1 MGAIVRFL
9 ENSRY
14 QVVALVVSAL
24 LILTSVYEMED
35 ITKLRLTPLAHP
47 VYPLFVVGVL
57 LMVVSVVT
65 VVLPSWPR
73 SPVASQ
79 IPITATRDSI
89 TTNIGQNSLRVEA
102 GRLETSVSDPDCS
115 LIVLPANEYFDD
127 ECIGDAK
134 SALGAFVQAKLRGRT
149 AEFENEVNAQLA
161 RLSSEEVV
169 VEGKSKRRYGVGSA
183 IYLDHPLKETLHLL
197 LVAAT
202 TQRPGEGL
210 RGDSRALF
218 TIARAAIA
226 KAKDKRLQFIV
237 QPLIGAG
244 HGGIKPTRALLVELI
259 AWGEIL
265 YENPGLKVSITIV
278 VLPKEKNP
286 SSVSLEQARQLLS
299 VAVSVCQPQ
308 ESR

>member
-1 MGAIVRFL
+1 MGAIFGFL
-9 ENSRY
+9 EKSKY

-47 VYPLFVVGVL
+47 IYPLFIVGVL
-57 LMVVSVVT
+57 LMAASVVT
-65 VVLPSWPR
+65 VVLPSWSR
-73 SPVASQ
+73 LPVAGQ
-79 IPITATRDSI
+79 IRARRDSI

-102 GRLETSVSDPDCS
+102 GRLETSVSDPDCT

-127 ECIGDAK
+127 ECIGDTK

-149 AEFENEVNAQLA
+149 AEFQTEVNAQLA
-161 RLSSEEVV
+161 CLSSEEVV
-169 VEGKSKRRYGVGSA
+169 IEGKSKRRYGVGSA

-210 RGDSRALF
+210 RGDSQALF

-226 KAKDKRLQFIV
+226 KAKDKRLQCIV

-244 HGGIKPTRALLVELI
+244 HGAIKPTRALLVQLI

-265 YENPGLKVSITIV
+265 YENPGMKVSITIV
-278 VLPKEKNP
+278 VLPKEKNL
-286 SSVSLEQARQLLS
+286 SSVSLEQAQQLLS

>member
-1 MGAIVRFL
+1 MGAILGFL
-9 ENSRY
+9 AKSRY

-57 LMVVSVVT
+57 LMAASVVT

-73 SPVASQ
+73 SPVAGQ
-79 IPITATRDSI
+79 ITARRDSI

-127 ECIGDAK
+127 ECIGDTK
-134 SALGAFVQAKLRGRT
+134 SALGAFVQVKLGGRT
-149 AEFENEVNAQLA
+149 AEFQTEVNAQLA
-161 RLSSEEVV
+161 CLSSEEVV

-226 KAKDKRLQFIV
+226 KAKDKRLQCIV

-244 HGGIKPTRALLVELI
+244 HGAIKPTRALLVQLI

-278 VLPKEKNP
+278 VLPKEKNL
-286 SSVSLEQARQLLS
+286 SAVSLEQAQQLLR
-299 VAVSVCQPQ
+299 VAVSICQPQ

>member
-1 MGAIVRFL
+1 MGAILGFL
-9 ENSRY
+9 EKSKY

-47 VYPLFVVGVL
+47 IYPLFIVGVL
-57 LMVVSVVT
+57 LMAASVVT
-65 VVLPSWPR
+65 VVLPSWSR
-73 SPVASQ
+73 LPVAGQ
-79 IPITATRDSI
+79 IRARRDSI
-89 TTNIGQNSLRVEA
+89 TTNIGQNSLHVEA
-102 GRLETSVSDPDCS
+102 GRLETSVSDPDCT

-127 ECIGDAK
+127 ECIGDTK

-149 AEFENEVNAQLA
+149 AEFQTEVNAQLA
-161 RLSSEEVV
+161 CLSSEEVV
-169 VEGKSKRRYGVGSA
+169 IEGKSKRRYGVGSA

-226 KAKDKRLQFIV
+226 RAKDKRLQCIV

-244 HGGIKPTRALLVELI
+244 HGAIKPTRALLVQLI

-265 YENPGLKVSITIV
+265 YENPGMKVSITIV
-278 VLPKEKNP
+278 VLPKEKSL
-286 SSVSLEQARQLLS
+286 SSVSLEQAQQLLS

>member
-1 MGAIVRFL
+1 VGAILGFL
-9 ENSRY
+9 AKSRY

-47 VYPLFVVGVL
+47 IYPLFIVGVL
-57 LMVVSVVT
+57 LMAASVVT
-65 VVLPSWPR
+65 VVLPSWSR
-73 SPVASQ
+73 SPVAGQ
-79 IPITATRDSI
+79 ITARQDSI

-102 GRLETSVSDPDCS
+102 GRLETSVSDPDCA

-127 ECIGDAK
+127 ECIGDTK

-149 AEFENEVNAQLA
+149 AEFQTEVNAQLA
-161 RLSSEEVV
+161 CLSSEEVV
-169 VEGKSKRRYGVGSA
+169 IEGKSKRRYGVGSA

-226 KAKDKRLQFIV
+226 KAKDKRLQCIV

-244 HGGIKPTRALLVELI
+244 HGAIKPTRALLVQLI

-278 VLPKEKNP
+278 ILQPNETNR
-286 SSVSLEQARQLLS
+286 SAVSLKQARKLLEI
-299 VAVSVCQPQ
+299 AVSICQP
-308 ESR
+308 

>member
-1 MGAIVRFL
+1 VGAILGFL
-9 ENSRY
+9 AKSRY

-47 VYPLFVVGVL
+47 IYPLFIVGVL
-57 LMVVSVVT
+57 LMAASVVT
-65 VVLPSWPR
+65 VVLPSWSR
-73 SPVASQ
+73 SPVAGQ
-79 IPITATRDSI
+79 ITARQDSI

-102 GRLETSVSDPDCS
+102 GRLETSVSDPDCA

-127 ECIGDAK
+127 ECIGDTK

-149 AEFENEVNAQLA
+149 AEFQTEINAQLA
-161 RLSSEEVV
+161 CLSSEEVV
-169 VEGKSKRRYGVGSA
+169 IEGKSKRRYGVGSA

-226 KAKDKRLQFIV
+226 KAKDKRLQCIV

-244 HGGIKPTRALLVELI
+244 HGAIKPTRALLVQLI

-278 VLPKEKNP
+278 VLPKEKNL
-286 SSVSLEQARQLLS
+286 SSISLEQAQQLLS
-299 VAVSVCQPQ
+299 IAVSVCQPQ